1 MDTEKC
7 QVLLKII
14 DSGSFSKAAEQ
25 LGYTPSG
32 INRMVKSMEEET
44 GFPLFSR
51 TSQGVTLTS
60 EGQRLL
66 PIFQELTHWQKQLQ
80 ELCTDIRGLSIGHLT
95 IGTYYSTA
103 ACWLPKIIQAFQA
116 SWPGIQIDL
125 WEGGNSDL
133 VQRLESHQLDCCFFS
148 EYHGQGDWIPL
159 QQDELVAWL
168 PKDHPLAKGCS
179 FPLEALNGAPFI
191 QPLPEQNTDLER
203 LLTSHQLTPQIR
215 FTTSDN
221 YTAYSMVAAGLGIS
235 LNNALMAQNWTG
247 PVVTLP
253 FDPPQH
259 ITLGIALPSLVQ
271 ASPALKKFIACAQR
285 VLNS

>member
-14 DSGSFSKAAEQ
+14 ESGSFSRAAEQ

-44 GFPLFSR
+44 GFPLFTR

-103 ACWLPKIIQAFQA
+103 ACWLPKIIQTF
-116 SWPGIQIDL
+116 
-125 WEGGNSDL
+125 
-133 VQRLESHQLDCCFFS
+133 
-148 EYHGQGDWIPL
+148 
-159 QQDELVAWL
+159 
-168 PKDHPLAKGCS
+168 
-179 FPLEALNGAPFI
+179 
-191 QPLPEQNTDLER
+191 
-203 LLTSHQLTPQIR
+203 
-215 FTTSDN
+215 
-221 YTAYSMVAAGLGIS
+221 
-235 LNNALMAQNWTG
+235 
-247 PVVTLP
+247 
-253 FDPPQH
+253 
-259 ITLGIALPSLVQ
+259 
-271 ASPALKKFIACAQR
+271 
-285 VLNS
+285 